1 MLIFVNSISN
11 VFWTECVMFPQPLVN
26 WWFKNYVDF
35 KSNGNQIYL
44 SRLLILNYN
53 SVYSD
58 SKEYVSG
65 VDFQFP
71 FAFNVKRILKE
82 M

>member
-1 MLIFVNSISN
+1 
-11 VFWTECVMFPQPLVN
+11 MFPQPLLN
-26 WWFKNYVDF
+26 WLFKNDVDF
-35 KSNGNQIYL
+35 KSNRNRIYL
-44 SRLLILNYN
+44 SRLLILNYY

-58 SKEYVSG
+58 SEEYVSG

-71 FAFNVKRILKE
+71 FAFNVERILKE